1 MKKFIVILALAL
13 LSVGSAFSQA
23 EYTGPALYYANEAQ
37 LFKTFTNYITTS
49 DDSTG
54 FISFNIDPVL
64 RSRILLARE
73 VRVIAVA
80 TDTVYVALNW
90 IGRNGTLSTVG
101 STATGDSLYYDGTG
115 SVFKVFDIRTSD
127 TDLLAGSTMMKAH
140 VVFANG
146 ATHQGTTTG
155 RTLKLYLLI
164 VR

>member
-80 TDTVYVALNW
+80 TDTVRHRARPRVAALDRLFGEVRVARLN
-90 IGRNGTLSTVG
+90 TP
-101 STATGDSLYYDGTG
+101 D
-115 SVFKVFDIRTSD
+115 
-127 TDLLAGSTMMKAH
+127 
-140 VVFANG
+140 
-146 ATHQGTTTG
+146 
-155 RTLKLYLLI
+155 
-164 VR
+164 